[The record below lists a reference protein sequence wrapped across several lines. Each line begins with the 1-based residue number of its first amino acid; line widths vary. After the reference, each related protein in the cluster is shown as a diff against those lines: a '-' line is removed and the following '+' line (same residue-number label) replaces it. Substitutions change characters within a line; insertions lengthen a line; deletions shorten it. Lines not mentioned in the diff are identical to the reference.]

1 MTRSSALIFQAHGQ
15 VITRLGRSLWD
26 VAGCSSTP
34 GGDAGSPASPIV
46 ALFSPPIGKK
56 HMYDEERRE
65 VQELSLTF
73 PRLSKKEYNSMA
85 LLIPHTSSNVRSTP
99 SSRTTVV
106 VTAYVVLVW
115 FLLVLSG
122 SVLGIFAQS
131 PLVFYLTVGAPVVL
145 FLAGYLLSEVFRGF
159 VRYLV
164 GDPWV
169 ITALQ
174 TYRVLG
180 VSMAIEALWNALPTV
195 FGLPAGFGDL
205 FIGVTALL
213 AAASWSSGGRFGKGV
228 FALWNVLGLL
238 DLIIA
243 VSTGVLAGFTSSG
256 PVTMAPM
263 RFYPLSLV
271 PAFGVPLAF
280 ILHFTGLAQF
290 WYLSRKEAASH
301 ESPHLQQHRA
311 TSDRS
316 V

>member
-1 MTRSSALIFQAHGQ
+1 MTIVFQQTNRAKIILI
-15 VITRLGRSLWD
+15 
-26 VAGCSSTP
+26 
-34 GGDAGSPASPIV
+34 
-46 ALFSPPIGKK
+46 
-56 HMYDEERRE
+56 
-65 VQELSLTF
+65 
-73 PRLSKKEYNSMA
+73 
-85 LLIPHTSSNVRSTP
+85 
-99 SSRTTVV
+99 
-106 VTAYVVLVW
+106 AYVVLIW
-115 FLLVLSG
+115 FLLVLGG
-122 SVLGIFAQS
+122 SLLGTFAQS
-131 PLVFYLTVGAPVVL
+131 SLVFYLTVGGPVVL

-159 VRYLV
+159 VRSLV

-180 VSMAIEALWNALPTV
+180 VSMAIEALRNALPAV
-195 FGLPAGFGDL
+195 FGLPAGFGDF

-238 DLIIA
+238 DLLIA
-243 VSTGVLAGFTSSG
+243 VSTGVLAGFTQSG

-263 RFYPLSLV
+263 RLYPLSLV

-301 ESPHLQQHRA
+301 EPPHLQQHRA

-316 V
+316 I